1 MNTEERRVQILNI
14 LRKETEPVAA
24 RKLAEQFGVSRQVI
38 VQDMAVI
45 RVKAPEIISTTRGY
59 MLQKTGRKE
68 GNMTIAEIQ
77 QEILRM
83 KKEQDVCI
91 LAHAYQGQEI
101 LEVADYMGDSYGL
114 SVQASKSSCS
124 GVIMCGVRFMAETC
138 KILGPDKKV
147 WLANPAAGC
156 PMAEQLDIESLRT
169 LKAQYPD
176 HTVVA
181 YINTTSE
188 LKTEC
193 DVCVTSSSAV
203 QICSR
208 LDNDKILF
216 IPDPNLGRY
225 VAKQLPEKTFAF
237 YKGGCPRHIVVSEK
251 DVEKARAAHP
261 EALLLV
267 HPECR
272 QEVVE
277 KADYVGST
285 TGIMNFA
292 KKSDKEEFII
302 GTENSIVEHLQ
313 FECPDKKFYPLAVQL
328 TCMNMKITTLMDV
341 YNCLKGRGGEE
352 IKLPQ
357 NVMDGAGRCIR
368 RMVELGG

>member
-1 MNTEERRVQILNI
+1 
-14 LRKETEPVAA
+14 
-24 RKLAEQFGVSRQVI
+24 
-38 VQDMAVI
+38 
-45 RVKAPEIISTTRGY
+45 
-59 MLQKTGRKE
+59 
-68 GNMTIAEIQ
+68 MTIQEIQ

-114 SVQASKSSCS
+114 SVQGAKSKCK
-124 GVIMCGVRFMAETC
+124 GIIMCGVRFMAETC
-138 KILGPDKKV
+138 KVLSPEKKV
-147 WLANPAAGC
+147 WLANPSAGC
-156 PMAEQLDIESLRT
+156 PMAEQLDLEGLRK
-169 LKAQYPD
+169 LKAEHPE

-203 QICSR
+203 EICSKIE
-208 LDNDKILF
+208 NDKILF
-216 IPDPNLGRY
+216 IPDPNLGRF
-225 VAKQLPEKTFAF
+225 VAEKLPEKSFVF
-237 YKGGCPRHIVVSEK
+237 YKGGCPRHIVVSAK
-251 DVEKARAAHP
+251 DVEKARKAHP

-277 KADYVGST
+277 QADYIGST
-285 TGIMNFA
+285 TGIIDYA
-292 KKSDKEEFII
+292 KKSDAKEFII

-313 FECPDKKFYPLAVQL
+313 FACPDKQFYPLSVML
-328 TCMNMKITTLMDV
+328 TCMNMKITTLMDI
-341 YNCLKGRGGEE
+341 YNCLKGTGGEVIE
-352 IKLPQ
+352 LPQ
-357 NVMDGAGRCIR
+357 NVVDGAGRCIH